1 MVIAGATSGLGFT
14 YAAYFKNLGYDKI
27 VLIDND
33 FEKLAQTR
41 LKLNSPNK
49 MHQTAIFLY

>member
-33 FEKLAQTR
+33 FEKLTQTR
-41 LKLNSPNK
+41 LKLNPPNK

>member
-1 MVIAGATSGLGFT
+1 MKGRVQQKYGKGVVVIAGATSGLGFT

-33 FEKLAQTR
+33 FEKL
-41 LKLNSPNK
+41 N
-49 MHQTAIFLY
+49 